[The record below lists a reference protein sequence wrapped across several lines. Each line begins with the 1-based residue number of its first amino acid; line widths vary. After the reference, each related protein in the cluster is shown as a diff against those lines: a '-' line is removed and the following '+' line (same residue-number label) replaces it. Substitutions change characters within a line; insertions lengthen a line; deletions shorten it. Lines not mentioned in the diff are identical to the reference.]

1 MYHIEYFCW
10 IISRILKWL
19 VHKCCMCTCMSLDPG
34 CHLCGYCGIME
45 MVFDWFGDWTLF
57 EQMSIFMTRSV
68 QSWLLFQNVL
78 WQYMIRLWRQ
88 TFNGRCFIDF
98 FFFRN
103 CEGVLNFPLCCSEI
117 SIQIL
122 YQKEVRFP
130 FHWFYE
136 INWDLLSLVCRIHWN
151 GFLMSAYLNLKEFHN
166 DWIWLI

>member
-1 MYHIEYFCW
+1 MA
-10 IISRILKWL
+10 
-19 VHKCCMCTCMSLDPG
+19 G
-34 CHLCGYCGIME
+34 A
-45 MVFDWFGDWTLF
+45 
-57 EQMSIFMTRSV
+57 
-68 QSWLLFQNVL
+68 LL
-78 WQYMIRLWRQ
+78 I
-88 TFNGRCFIDF
+88 

-130 FHWFYE
+130 FHWFHE

-166 DWIWLI
+166 DWIWLISVQYITFVFHIKRSSISNLEELFLKLIFFVNWAYSLYSIIHNISCIALITWLKYGDTKRPFWNFCTFLSLSLQIT